1 MEQHPQHCVPGH
13 REDKTIIWR
22 FEDYVKLFEPAK
34 DNQIIG
40 EGSVGYLYTHKI
52 TINHIKSIYGEKYK
66 NLKIIAILRNPVD
79 RAFSQYLLHR
89 RLGMKKFSF
98 EEVMNPQFINCNI
111 QKTRGHDYIGFGMYY
126 NQVKAYLKEFP
137 HVKIYLFEDLKNI
150 KDILK
155 DLFEFLNVEQNV
167 EITTDIKANPSGIP
181 KNRILINLLQK
192 ASFFKLIFPPK
203 LKVKLACFRDDLLR
217 KLLEKPEISVV
228 VREKMI
234 NIFRRD
240 ILELQELIHRD
251 LSHWL

>member
-1 MEQHPQHCVPGH
+1 
-13 REDKTIIWR
+13 
-22 FEDYVKLFEPAK
+22 
-34 DNQIIG
+34 
-40 EGSVGYLYTHKI
+40 
-52 TINHIKSIYGEKYK
+52 
-66 NLKIIAILRNPVD
+66 
-79 RAFSQYLLHR
+79 
-89 RLGMKKFSF
+89 
-98 EEVMNPQFINCNI
+98 MNPQFINCNI